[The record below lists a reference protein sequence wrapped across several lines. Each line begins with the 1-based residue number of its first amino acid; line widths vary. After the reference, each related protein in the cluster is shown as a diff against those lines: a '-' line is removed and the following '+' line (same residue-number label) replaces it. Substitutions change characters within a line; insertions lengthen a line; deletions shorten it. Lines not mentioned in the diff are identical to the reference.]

1 MFRFLKKLIKAMTSS
16 EYKIKQYPLDNG
28 GYVYVA
34 FYNNV
39 GSWWSIKIDGT
50 TSISE
55 ESVSVSKSG
64 SDILLPSIKKAGEA
78 VNKHSTNDDSQVVWV
93 S

>member
-1 MFRFLKKLIKAMTSS
+1 MTPPK
-16 EYKIKQYPLDNG
+16 YKIKQYPLDKG

-39 GSWWSIKIDGT
+39 GTWWSIKIDGT
-50 TSISE
+50 TSIAE
-55 ESVSVSKSG
+55 ESVSASKS
-64 SDILLPSIKKAGEA
+64 SADILLPSMEKAGEA
-78 VNKHSTNDDSQVVWV
+78 VNKHSTNGGSEVIWV